1 MYFEQPII
9 IRDTTESLNYTTGSF
24 LTYGGFTINST
35 YESSGP
41 TSGAFVV
48 RAGAGVGGKL
58 NVAGITR
65 IYNTADSTASNN
77 GAFVVDGGVGVAK
90 DLNVGGNTTI
100 FGNLYVAGTTTQ
112 VNTQTLLVE
121 DNTLVIN
128 SGPAGSRDAGLLIH
142 RDGTDVIADGSV
154 TTGSL
159 SAIAQTSFTLGG
171 SFTGNY
177 SGWWLRTSD
186 GSAQISTYNGTTGSF
201 FTGGSTL
208 GATPTE
214 LTFDVFNR
222 SYLGQYYDESADE
235 LRFAYIAD
243 ATDPKIDLDNLNNYA
258 NVRFNTLYANT
269 SVSTANLIVTNS
281 ATIAS
286 LALSSANLDY
296 ATIGTLYVTGASTLH
311 GGISSGGLY
320 ISGGSILNLGITT
333 GSINSTGASV
343 LHQGVSTGG
352 LYVSGGSILNL
363 GITTGSINSTGAS
376 ILHGGITTGSINST
390 GASILHGGI
399 TAGTLYVSAGA
410 IIDIGLTSGS
420 LNISGSS
427 VLHST
432 TTIGGLAVTGASYFA
447 DDVLITG
454 GNLTVTSGSIV
465 FNTVDVSPSMADI
478 IKERAATIGN
488 NVVSATNLLAFS
500 FDNAVAR
507 VFDAVVSVTI
517 NGTSG
522 NKYAYYNLKGV
533 QKDTGNWVLNSSF
546 VGDITGLTFSITSGQ
561 LQYTTTNKLDFTD
574 GTVKFRA
581 LTTTV

>member
-35 YESSGP
+35 YESAGP

-77 GAFVVDGGVGVAK
+77 GALVVDGGVGVAK

-142 RDGTDVIADGSV
+142 RDGTDVIADGSI

-171 SFTGNY
+171 AFTTNY

-201 FTGGSTL
+201 FTSGNTI

-243 ATDPKIDLDNLNNYA
+243 ATDPKVNLDNLNNYA
-258 NVRFNTLYANT
+258 DVRVRTLYAN
-269 SVSTANLIVTNS
+269 SAVSTANIIVTNS

-286 LALSSANLDY
+286 LALSSANLDF
-296 ATIGTLYVTGASTLH
+296 ATIGNLYVTSSSILH
-311 GGISSGGLY
+311 GGITSGGLY
-320 ISGGSILNLGITT
+320 VSGGSILNLGITT

-343 LHQGVSTGG
+343 LHQGVTTGG

-363 GITTGSINSTGAS
+363 
-376 ILHGGITTGSINST
+376 GITTGSINST

-427 VLHST
+427 VLHGT

-488 NVVSATNLLAFS
+488 NVISATNLLAFS
-500 FDNAVAR
+500 FNNAVAR

-546 VGDITGLTFSITSGQ
+546 VGDITGITFSITSGQ
-561 LQYTTTNKLDFTD
+561 LQYTTTDKVDFTD